1 LISNNPNPYDR
12 VLLGENMATCEMC
25 GTNRVSTFL
34 SEISGARLRC
44 CTRCIESNNLTVLER
59 RITTQTV
66 RKPVSTTTKTY
77 TKNIT
82 KMEKEVARDFHT
94 RIKIAREGK
103 GWTVREMA
111 KRLNLRLN
119 DVQKIEAG
127 VLPADNILEK
137 IAKSMDIVLFEENA
151 LDPERPIKTATSRSM
166 TIGDALDEFLAKE

>member
-1 LISNNPNPYDR
+1 
-12 VLLGENMATCEMC
+12 
-25 GTNRVSTFL
+25 
-34 SEISGARLRC
+34 
-44 CTRCIESNNLTVLER
+44 
-59 RITTQTV
+59 
-66 RKPVSTTTKTY
+66 
-77 TKNIT
+77 
-82 KMEKEVARDFHT
+82 MEKEVARDFHT